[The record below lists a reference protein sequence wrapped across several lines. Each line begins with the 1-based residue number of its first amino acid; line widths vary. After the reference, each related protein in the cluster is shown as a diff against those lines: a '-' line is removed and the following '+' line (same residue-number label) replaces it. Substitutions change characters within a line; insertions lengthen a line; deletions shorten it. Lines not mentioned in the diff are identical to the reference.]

1 MNESITIQITMSYKK
16 TPFIS
21 KKYPKAHSNN
31 RKHQYVYIFHIEEN
45 DNLSLLKYNSKML
58 V

>member
-1 MNESITIQITMSYKK
+1 MNLLQFRLQCHIKK
-16 TPFIS
+16 TPFIA

-31 RKHQYVYIFHIEEN
+31 RKHQYVCIFHIEEN